1 MIKKWSEE
9 EEEDFP
15 VLWMQSLRNRIWIK
29 HTYPTNK
36 KETKAKY
43 VQHHTVQTRFP
54 IKDQILFIIAA
65 GILFVLQLMLGW

>member
-1 MIKKWSEE
+1 
-9 EEEDFP
+9 
-15 VLWMQSLRNRIWIK
+15 MQSLRNRIWIK

-36 KETKAKY
+36 KINETKAKY

-65 GILFVLQLMLGW
+65 GILFVLQLMLGMVENILVNMFFLSN